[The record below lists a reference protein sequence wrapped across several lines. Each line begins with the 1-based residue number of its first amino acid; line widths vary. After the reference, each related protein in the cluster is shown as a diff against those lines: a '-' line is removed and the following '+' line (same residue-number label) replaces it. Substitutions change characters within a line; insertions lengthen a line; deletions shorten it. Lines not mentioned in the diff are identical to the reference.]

1 MDPACCATRTS
12 KAVSR
17 ASGLQQGRTVHA
29 HAAKLCLAAGT
40 KSSNRHDSCCS
51 CPLTAPGTKTSSNH
65 SYAQIIIHGGSW
77 GMMRQTC
84 FDSMVSLQTASTFD
98 NLYSLL
104 HSAQQSARLPNAKH
118 LHSVKQ
124 MRQHLEHFL
133 DSGFCFVI
141 KSDQKG
147 LKTPGNHCMHY
158 AHCAGL
164 GQAVCLIGKSRC
176 VSDPILSL
184 LVYKHHLRFGRHKTY
199 IRYKRYIS
207 IT

>member
-1 MDPACCATRTS
+1 MLRNTNFQSSEQSKWTSAGQDCSCACC
-12 KAVSR
+12 KAVLGSR
-17 ASGLQQGRTVHA
+17 HQ
-29 HAAKLCLAAGT
+29 
-40 KSSNRHDSCCS
+40 SSNRHGSCCS

-65 SYAQIIIHGGSW
+65 SYAQIITHEGSW

-141 KSDQKG
+141 KSEQKG

-176 VSDPILSL
+176 VSDPILAL
-184 LVYKHHLRFGRHKTY
+184 LVYKHHLRFGRHNTY